1 MTSYHNRFQAIVDDM
16 EDLTTD
22 LLVDLENEL
31 TVDGTKKGIS
41 INLFPN
47 NSSITHNDISD
58 NNVHY
63 NRCDGDSAIHVQS
76 ESTLQYDRSDSDS
89 PLIDQWHCHGKHS
102 NITDKTARN
111 QLIVVCTLCILF
123 MIGETVG

>member
-1 MTSYHNRFQAIVDDM
+1 VTSYHNRFQAIVDDM

-47 NSSITHNDISD
+47 NSSITRNDISD

-89 PLIDQWHCHGKHS
+89 PLIDQWHCHGKRS